1 MCLYYSFSTEQ
12 GTILRSDVNIPLML
26 GIASCVVQI
35 GGTVGSITAGAVA
48 KYGKKNC
55 LHATNL
61 ITIIGCALIISSGPY
76 TK

>member
-1 MCLYYSFSTEQ
+1 
-12 GTILRSDVNIPLML
+12 ML